1 MSPFGKNP
9 EGKDPRAP
17 RVKLAG
23 TVLALLQLENGRQV
37 RARLHQL
44 SFTGGLLHLEK
55 PLEEGIKVEVMFH
68 VGNCTIRSQ
77 ASIRFPMWATQGYL
91 QAFEFSGLEEEARRR
106 LELDLQKFLSS
117 PGASVPQSEQ
127 GLSAA
132 SGSGS

>member
-1 MSPFGKNP
+1 VSHFGKHAD
-9 EGKDPRAP
+9 GKDPRAP

-55 PLEEGIKVEVMFH
+55 PLEEGINVEVMFH

-77 ASIRFPMWATQGYL
+77 AAMRFPMWATQGYL
-91 QAFEFSGLEEEARRR
+91 QPFEFTGLEEEARRK
-106 LELDLQKFLSS
+106 LELDLQRFLTF
-117 PGASVPQSEQ
+117 PAAGTPEPEKAL
-127 GLSAA
+127 GAA
-132 SGSGS
+132 SGSSS